1 MQAHIDQEANREPK
15 DKTYQP
21 KSAPKKKAFVPPI
34 RKRLS
39 NMLETAMQKQYDVE
53 AQQKRDQQQLFRALH
68 TAKASSGKTMD
79 FEEMGGAEKASG
91 SKVNP
96 KVDAM
101 F

>member
-1 MQAHIDQEANREPK
+1 
-15 DKTYQP
+15 
-21 KSAPKKKAFVPPI
+21 
-34 RKRLS
+34 
-39 NMLETAMQKQYDVE
+39 MQKQYDAV

-79 FEEMGGAEKASG
+79 FQELTKSTGETGKASG
-91 SKVNP
+91 SKVNE